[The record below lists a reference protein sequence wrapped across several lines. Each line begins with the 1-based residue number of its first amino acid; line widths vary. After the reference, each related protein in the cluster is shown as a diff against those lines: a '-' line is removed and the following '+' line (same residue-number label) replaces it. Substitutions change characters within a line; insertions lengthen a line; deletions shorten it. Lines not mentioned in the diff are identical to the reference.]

1 MWYENSYRRHLL
13 DMHIDDWDPSF
24 LSEFSPEEYVKN
36 LKTAKIQSAMIY
48 LQSHVG
54 LCYYPTKNGHM
65 HKSFIGQEDKM
76 KSIFGLDHSTLG
88 MVNDHSQAPW
98 PTSEKIHKNS
108 FDLFIY
114 RIKTV
119 C

>member
-1 MWYENSYRRHLL
+1 
-13 DMHIDDWDPSF
+13 
-24 LSEFSPEEYVKN
+24 
-36 LKTAKIQSAMIY
+36 
-48 LQSHVG
+48 
-54 LCYYPTKNGHM
+54 
-65 HKSFIGQEDKM
+65 M

-88 MVNDHSQAPW
+88 MVNDHGQAPW